1 MPGRGM
7 SNEPNW
13 AGRGVG
19 GHSPPY
25 GIVGETPARRRDDLS
40 PRAESPEMSNKP
52 NLPRFL
58 AENEGRR
65 ENKANPSGG
74 EARHWG
80 FRIAD
85 CRFAAVEAWNAG
97 AWNVK
102 RTQLGETGSRRA
114 RPALPDAR
122 RNAGRSGQPS
132 VAASRGPGMSNK
144 PNLRR
149 FGPKTRVAVKTKPVF
164 ARAVRGARHQ
174 CYRHRQAGACR
185 CHPGAGG
192 GRGAPLAG
200 CGEPGMSNKANLRRI
215 SGFGLSAGADRRRK
229 CVCVLSE
236 VGYRLWELLQ
246 GWWRPPVVHCGQIA
260 VSGSR
265 RNCQTVERSKDG
277 PGNRGLS
284 FA

>member
-13 AGRGVG
+13 AGRGGG

-85 CRFAAVEAWNAG
+85 CRFGAVEAWNAG

-102 RTQLGETGSRRA
+102 QTQFAPFLAKNEGRSENKASFCPGGARCEAPMLPPSASRR
-114 RPALPDAR
+114 LPLPPGGW
-122 RNAGRSGQPS
+122 GRQRSS
-132 VAASRGPGMSNK
+132 TRG
-144 PNLRR
+144 L
-149 FGPKTRVAVKTKPVF
+149 
-164 ARAVRGARHQ
+164 RGAGDVKQSQFAADFGFRAF
-174 CYRHRQAGACR
+174 RR
-185 CHPGAGG
+185 GG
-192 GRGAPLAG
+192 PAAEM
-200 CGEPGMSNKANLRRI
+200 CLR
-215 SGFGLSAGADRRRK
+215 F
-229 CVCVLSE
+229 
-236 VGYRLWELLQ
+236 VG
-246 GWWRPPVVHCGQIA
+246 GW
-260 VSGSR
+260 
-265 RNCQTVERSKDG
+265 
-277 PGNRGLS
+277 L
-284 FA
+284 